1 MTIDAKTIDAN
12 AIDAKSIA
20 AADASKRLRSTNI
33 IITALGGEGGGV
45 LANWLIEVANN
56 NDWTVQST
64 SLAGVAQRTGATI
77 YYLEIFP
84 RLGIADKLPIM
95 SLSPSQG
102 DIDIA
107 ISSEIA
113 EAGRMLQRG
122 FVTPDRTTLISSSH
136 RVYAI
141 DEKTEIADGTM
152 EAATIL
158 DIASRYAKHFVQYDM
173 QDVAQR
179 NNAVI
184 SSVLFGA
191 LAGSGALPF
200 SRESYEEVIRQT
212 GKAVATNL
220 AAFSDSYGIA
230 EKANQASPNTVEHY
244 KPEAVLTETAS
255 NGFSLPPATTAE
267 GQKLLARVAT
277 DFPLETQEII
287 YEGVKK
293 AIEYQD
299 FNYATQYLDQVAKI
313 VSLDSADGD
322 FELTNTTARYLAL
335 WMCFE
340 DVPRVAQLK
349 IRHQR
354 MQEIREEVQAD
365 AGQIFYVT
373 EFFRPRPEEI
383 CAILPASLGRAI
395 IGSSLGRKALNL
407 VSGPKKLKTNTLTI
421 YFSLRFLAML
431 RRFRRS
437 SLGYQQEHS
446 MIKNWLDGIMLAAS
460 SDRALAI
467 EIAECGRI
475 VKGYGGTRERTSE
488 QNMAIV
494 SAYNKH
500 RQLMAE
506 DIKALRHAALE
517 DDSNT
522 AFNLKLNALTTA

>member
-1 MTIDAKTIDAN
+1 M
-12 AIDAKSIA
+12 SIT
-20 AADASKRLRSTNI
+20 ADNTNNVLRSTNI
-33 IITALGGEGGGV
+33 IVTALGGEGGGV

-84 RLGIADKLPIM
+84 RASIKDRLPIM
-95 SLSPSQG
+95 SLSPTQG

-152 EAATIL
+152 QSATIL
-158 DIASRYAKHFVQYDM
+158 DIASRYTKHFVHYDM

-200 SRESYEEVIRQT
+200 ARESYEDVIRQT

-220 AAFSDSYGIA
+220 AAFADSYDIA
-230 EKANQASPNTVEHY
+230 QQKGHPVGQYLPEIGE
-244 KPEAVLTETAS
+244 PEAHTS
-255 NGFSLPPATTAE
+255 GFNLPTATTAQ
-267 GQKLLARVAT
+267 GRKLLARLASE
-277 DFPLETQEII
+277 FPPVTQEIV
-287 YEGVKK
+287 YEGMKK
-293 AIEYQD
+293 TTEYQD
-299 FNYATQYLDQVAKI
+299 FDYAAQYLDQVASI
-313 VSLDSADGD
+313 VALDTSDAQ

-349 IRHQR
+349 IRHER
-354 MQEIREEVQAD
+354 MQEIRQEVKAD
-365 AGQIFYVT
+365 DEQIVYVT
-373 EFFRPRPEEI
+373 EYFRPRPEEI
-383 CAILPASLGRAI
+383 CAILPAPLGRAF
-395 IGSSLGRKALNL
+395 IGSNLGRRALNL
-407 VSGPKKLKTNTLTI
+407 VSGAKKLKTNTLSI

-431 RRFRRS
+431 RRFRRV
-437 SLGYQQEHS
+437 SLGYHLEHS
-446 MIKNWLDGIMLAAS
+446 MINNWLDAIRLSAS

-467 EIAECGRI
+467 EFAECGRI
-475 VKGYGGTRERTSE
+475 VKGYGPTRERTSE

-494 SAYNKH
+494 SAYNDH
-500 RQLMAE
+500 RYLSAE
-506 DIKALRHAALE
+506 NIKALRDAALE

-522 AFNLKLNALTTA
+522 AFSRKLSILTSGG

>member
-1 MTIDAKTIDAN
+1 MTVNTE
-12 AIDAKSIA
+12 
-20 AADASKRLRSTNI
+20 LRSTNI
-33 IITALGGEGGGV
+33 IVTALGGEGGGV

-56 NDWTVQST
+56 NNWTVQST

-84 RLGIADKLPIM
+84 RAGIKDSLPIM
-95 SLSPSQG
+95 SLSPTQG

-152 EAATIL
+152 QAAAIL
-158 DIASRYAKHFVQYDM
+158 DIANRYSKHFVHYDM
-173 QDVAQR
+173 QAVAQR

-200 SRESYEEVIRQT
+200 NRESYEEVIRQT

-220 AAFSDSYGIA
+220 AAFTDSYEIA
-230 EKANQASPNTVEHY
+230 QKAGGAVEHY
-244 KPEAVLTETAS
+244 HPQIADAFTEGATEID
-255 NGFSLPPATTAE
+255 GFSLPAATTVK
-267 GQKLLARVAT
+267 GQELLAQLAA
-277 DFPLETQEII
+277 DFPQATQQII

-299 FNYATQYLDQVAKI
+299 FDYASHYLDQVASI
-313 VSLDSADGD
+313 VALDSGDGD

-340 DVPRVAQLK
+340 DIPRVAQLK

-354 MQEIREEVQAD
+354 MEEIRKEVKAEDQ
-365 AGQIFYVT
+365 QIFYVT
-373 EFFRPRPEEI
+373 EYFRPRPEEI
-383 CAILPASLGRAI
+383 CAILPAPLGRAI
-395 IGSSLGRKALNL
+395 IGSKLGRKALNL
-407 VSGPKKLKTNTLTI
+407 VSGAKKLKTNTLTI

-437 SLGYQQEHS
+437 SLGYHHEHS
-446 MIKNWLDGIMLAAS
+446 MINNWLDAIRLSAG

-467 EIAECGRI
+467 EVAECGRI
-475 VKGYGGTRERTSE
+475 VKGYGSTRERTSE
-488 QNMAIV
+488 QNTAIV
-494 SAYNKH
+494 AAYNDH
-500 RQLMAE
+500 RHLSAD
-506 DIKALRHAALE
+506 DIKALRDAALE

-522 AFNLKLNALTTA
+522 AFSKRISALTRA

>member
-1 MTIDAKTIDAN
+1 MTTDARTTN
-12 AIDAKSIA
+12 TN
-20 AADASKRLRSTNI
+20 LRSTNI

-45 LANWLIEVANN
+45 LANWLIEVANAN
-56 NDWTVQST
+56 NWTVQST

-84 RLGIADKLPIM
+84 RAEIKDSLPIM
-95 SLSPSQG
+95 SLSPTQG

-141 DEKTEIADGTM
+141 DEKTELGDGAM
-152 EAATIL
+152 QAATIL
-158 DIASRYAKHFVQYDM
+158 DIASRYAKHFVHYDM
-173 QDVAQR
+173 QDVAER

-220 AAFSDSYGIA
+220 AAFADSYGIA
-230 EKANQASPNTVEHY
+230 ESYGSAESANQTAPNSVEHY
-244 KPEAVLTETAS
+244 QPEIDQTETVTK
-255 NGFSLPPATTAE
+255 GFSLPAATTVQ
-267 GQKLLARVAT
+267 GRKLLDRLAT
-277 DFPLETQEII
+277 EFPPATQEII

-293 AIEYQD
+293 AVEYQD
-299 FNYATQYLDQVAKI
+299 FNYASQYLDEVASI
-313 VSLDSADGD
+313 VALDTVDGD

-340 DVPRVAQLK
+340 DIPRVAQLK

-354 MQEIREEVQAD
+354 MQEIREEVKAD
-365 AGQIFYVT
+365 EGQIFYVT

-383 CAILPASLGRAI
+383 CAILPARLGKAI
-395 IGSSLGRKALNL
+395 IGSNLGRKLLNL
-407 VSGPKKLKTNTLTI
+407 VSGPKKLKTNTLVI

-437 SLGYQQEHS
+437 SLGYQHELS
-446 MIKNWLDGIMLAAS
+446 MINNWLDAICLSAS
-460 SDRALAI
+460 SDRALAM

-475 VKGYGGTRERTSE
+475 VKGYGSTRERTSE
-488 QNMAIV
+488 QNTAIV
-494 SAYNKH
+494 SACFKH
-500 RQLMAE
+500 RGLRAE
-506 DIKALRHAALE
+506 DVKALRQAALE

-522 AFNLKLNALTTA
+522 AFNQILSALNVV

>member
-1 MTIDAKTIDAN
+1 MTVNTE
-12 AIDAKSIA
+12 
-20 AADASKRLRSTNI
+20 LRSTNI
-33 IITALGGEGGGV
+33 IVTALGGEGGGV

-84 RLGIADKLPIM
+84 RSGIKDSLPVM
-95 SLSPSQG
+95 SLSPTQG

-152 EAATIL
+152 QAATIL
-158 DIASRYAKHFVQYDM
+158 DIANRYSKHFVHYDM

-220 AAFSDSYGIA
+220 AAFADSYEIA
-230 EKANQASPNTVEHY
+230 QKAGGGVEQYH
-244 KPEAVLTETAS
+244 PEIADVAIEDD
-255 NGFSLPPATTAE
+255 GFSLPAATTVE
-267 GQKLLARVAT
+267 GQKLLARLAAE
-277 DFPLETQEII
+277 FPPATQEIV

-293 AIEYQD
+293 AVEYQD
-299 FNYATQYLDQVAKI
+299 YHYASQYLDQIATIVA
-313 VSLDSADGD
+313 LDSRDGD

-340 DVPRVAQLK
+340 DIPRVAQLK

-354 MQEIREEVQAD
+354 MQEIREEVKAEDQ
-365 AGQIFYVT
+365 QIFYVT
-373 EFFRPRPEEI
+373 EYFRPRPEEI
-383 CAILPASLGRAI
+383 CAILPAPLGRAI
-395 IGSSLGRKALNL
+395 IGSNLGRKALNL
-407 VSGPKKLKTNTLTI
+407 VSGAKKLKTNTLVI

-437 SLGYQQEHS
+437 SLGYHHEHS
-446 MIKNWLDGIMLAAS
+446 MINNWLDAIRLSAS
-460 SDRALAI
+460 SDTAVAL
-467 EIAECGRI
+467 EVAECGRI
-475 VKGYGGTRERTSE
+475 VKGYGSTRERTSE
-488 QNMAIV
+488 QNTAIIT
-494 SAYNKH
+494 AYNGH
-500 RQLMAE
+500 PNLSAD
-506 DIKALRHAALE
+506 DIKALRDAALE

-522 AFNLKLNALTTA
+522 AFSLKISALTTA

>member
-1 MTIDAKTIDAN
+1 MTVDTE
-12 AIDAKSIA
+12 
-20 AADASKRLRSTNI
+20 LRSTNI
-33 IITALGGEGGGV
+33 IVTALGGEGGGV

-84 RLGIADKLPIM
+84 RSGIKDSLPVM
-95 SLSPSQG
+95 SLSPTQG

-152 EAATIL
+152 QPATIL
-158 DIASRYAKHFVQYDM
+158 DIANRYSKHFVHYDM

-220 AAFSDSYGIA
+220 AAFADSYEIA
-230 EKANQASPNTVEHY
+230 QKAGGGVEQYH
-244 KPEAVLTETAS
+244 PEIADVAIEDD
-255 NGFSLPPATTAE
+255 GFSLPAATTVE
-267 GQKLLARVAT
+267 GQKLLARLAAE
-277 DFPLETQEII
+277 FPPATQEIV

-293 AIEYQD
+293 AVEYQD
-299 FNYATQYLDQVAKI
+299 YHYASQYLDQIATIVA
-313 VSLDSADGD
+313 LDSGDGD

-340 DVPRVAQLK
+340 DIPRVAQLK

-354 MQEIREEVQAD
+354 MQEIREEVKAEDQ
-365 AGQIFYVT
+365 QIFYVT
-373 EFFRPRPEEI
+373 EYFRPRPEEI
-383 CAILPASLGRAI
+383 CAILPAPLGRAI
-395 IGSSLGRKALNL
+395 IGSNLGRKALNL
-407 VSGPKKLKTNTLTI
+407 VSGAKKLKTNTLVI

-437 SLGYQQEHS
+437 SLGYHHEHS
-446 MIKNWLDGIMLAAS
+446 MINNWLDAIRLSAS
-460 SDRALAI
+460 SDTAVAL
-467 EIAECGRI
+467 EVAECGRI
-475 VKGYGGTRERTSE
+475 VKGYGSTRERTSE
-488 QNMAIV
+488 QNTAIIT
-494 SAYNKH
+494 AYNGH
-500 RQLMAE
+500 PNLSAD
-506 DIKALRHAALE
+506 DIKALRDAALE

-522 AFNLKLNALTTA
+522 AFSLKISALTTA

>member
-1 MTIDAKTIDAN
+1 MTTDARTTN
-12 AIDAKSIA
+12 TN
-20 AADASKRLRSTNI
+20 LRSTNI

-45 LANWLIEVANN
+45 LANWLIEGANANN
-56 NDWTVQST
+56 WTVQST

-84 RLGIADKLPIM
+84 RAEIKDSLPIM
-95 SLSPSQG
+95 SLSPTQG

-141 DEKTEIADGTM
+141 DEKTELGDGAM
-152 EAATIL
+152 QAATIL
-158 DIASRYAKHFVQYDM
+158 DIASRYAKHFVHYDM
-173 QDVAQR
+173 QDVAER

-220 AAFSDSYGIA
+220 AAFADSYEIA
-230 EKANQASPNTVEHY
+230 KSANQAAPNSVEHY
-244 KPEAVLTETAS
+244 QPEVDSIEAAT
-255 NGFSLPPATTAE
+255 NGFSLPAATTDQ
-267 GQKLLARVAT
+267 GRKLLDRLAAE
-277 DFPLETQEII
+277 FPPATQEIL

-293 AIEYQD
+293 ALEYQD
-299 FNYATQYLDQVAKI
+299 FSYASHYLDEVASI
-313 VSLDSADGD
+313 VALDTVDGD

-340 DVPRVAQLK
+340 DIPRVAQLK

-354 MQEIREEVQAD
+354 MQEIRKEVKAD
-365 AGQIFYVT
+365 EGQIIYVT

-383 CAILPASLGRAI
+383 CAILPARLGKAVI
-395 IGSSLGRKALNL
+395 DSNLGRKLLNL
-407 VSGPKKLKTNTLTI
+407 VSGPKKLKTNTLAI

-437 SLGYQQEHS
+437 SLGYQHEHR
-446 MIKNWLDGIMLAAS
+446 MIKSWLNAICLSADS
-460 SDRALAI
+460 NKALAL

-475 VKGYGGTRERTSE
+475 VKGYGSTRERTSE
-488 QNMAIV
+488 QNTAIV
-494 SAYNKH
+494 SACHKH
-500 RQLMAE
+500 RDLRAE
-506 DIKALRHAALE
+506 DVKALRQAALE

-522 AFNLKLNALTTA
+522 AFNRSLNALNAA

>member
-1 MTIDAKTIDAN
+1 MTAG
-12 AIDAKSIA
+12 SE
-20 AADASKRLRSTNI
+20 LRSTNI
-33 IITALGGEGGGV
+33 IVTALGGEGGGV
-45 LANWLIEVANN
+45 LANWLIEVANA

-84 RLGIADKLPIM
+84 RADIKDSLPIM
-95 SLSPSQG
+95 SLSPTQG

-122 FVTPDRTTLISSSH
+122 FVTPDRTTVISSSH

-152 EAATIL
+152 QAETIL
-158 DIASRYAKHFVQYDM
+158 DIANRYSKHFVHYDM
-173 QDVAQR
+173 QDIAQR
-179 NNAVI
+179 NNSVI

-200 SRESYEEVIRQT
+200 GRESYEEVIRQT

-220 AAFSDSYGIA
+220 AAFADSYEIA
-230 EKANQASPNTVEHY
+230 QNTTNPVAHY
-244 KPEAVLTETAS
+244 QPVTGDAESQIRDFRLPEA
-255 NGFSLPPATTAE
+255 TTIQ
-267 GQKLLARVAT
+267 GQKLLARVAAE
-277 DFPLETQEII
+277 FPPATHEIV

-293 AIEYQD
+293 ALEYQD
-299 FNYATQYLDQVAKI
+299 FDYAAYYLDQVASI
-313 VSLDSADGD
+313 VAVDTADEQ

-340 DVPRVAQLK
+340 DIPRVAQLK

-354 MQEIREEVQAD
+354 MQEIRQEVKAQD
-365 AGQIFYVT
+365 QQIIYVT
-373 EFFRPRPEEI
+373 EYFRPRPEEI
-383 CAILPASLGRAI
+383 CAILPAPLGRAI
-395 IGSSLGRKALNL
+395 IGSSLGRWALGL
-407 VSGPKKLKTNTLTI
+407 VSGAKKLKTNTLAI
-421 YFSLRFLAML
+421 YFALRFLAML

-437 SLGYQQEHS
+437 SLGYQHEHS
-446 MIKNWLDGIMLAAS
+446 MINNWLAAIRLSAS
-460 SDRALAI
+460 SDRTLAV

-475 VKGYGGTRERTSE
+475 VKGYGSTRERTSE
-488 QNMAIV
+488 QNIAIV
-494 SAYNKH
+494 SAYNDH
-500 RQLMAE
+500 PQLLAE
-506 DIKALRHAALE
+506 DIKTLRDAALA

-522 AFNLKLNALTTA
+522 AFNQKISALTTA